1 MVGFDNKRI
10 LDTIRRLYRR
20 NSKVTLYKVIN
31 KMHPSQ
37 MVSVYRYLNP
47 KERINIFSYILRM
60 EGVGEFIKEL
70 DETLTKEIFSALKNN
85 EMATILQ
92 KMQSEDIAELI
103 EDLEPKISARIQELL
118 NKKEQL
124 EVEEVLQY
132 EDESAG
138 RIMSHEFMAFDS
150 ELSIEDARK
159 RFREYG
165 DEIEMPFY
173 IYVVDRQSNKMIG
186 VVSLRQLLLNTEEK
200 ILKDIMETDFIFVSP
215 DDDQEKVANIV
226 SEYNYLALPVLN
238 KQSEL
243 IGIITVDDVMDVIR
257 EEATEDMLKMA
268 GAGDDEDILLKPI
281 IENAKTRFPW
291 LMPSWIGG
299 LCAMAIISYFESFMQ
314 EQLILAAFIPII
326 IGMGGNIGT
335 QTSTMIVR
343 GISTGH
349 VNMMAFY
356 KVIFKEIKVGAILG
370 LIYGGLLG
378 LMGATLANL
387 SHADIIPIAINAIP
401 VQFGLTVG
409 LSIFFSMLIGCAVAS
424 FIPIMLYKLKLDPA
438 IATGPFVTTAI
449 DILGVIAYFLIAS
462 IIL

>member
-1 MVGFDNKRI
+1 M
-10 LDTIRRLYRR
+10 
-20 NSKVTLYKVIN
+20 
-31 KMHPSQ
+31 
-37 MVSVYRYLNP
+37 SV
-47 KERINIFSYILRM
+47 
-60 EGVGEFIKEL
+60 
-70 DETLTKEIFSALKNN
+70 
-85 EMATILQ
+85 
-92 KMQSEDIAELI
+92 
-103 EDLEPKISARIQELL
+103 RIQDLL
-118 NKKEQL
+118 NKEDQL

-150 ELSIEDARK
+150 ELSIDAARK

-173 IYVVDRQSNKMIG
+173 IYVVDSKTNKMVG
-186 VVSLRQLLLNTEEK
+186 VVSLRQLLLNTQEK
-200 ILKDIMETDFIFVSP
+200 ILKDIMEIDFIFVSP

-238 KQSEL
+238 EESEL
-243 IGIITVDDVMDVIR
+243 IGIVTVDDVIDVIR

-268 GAGDDEDILLKPI
+268 GAGDDEDILLKPV

-349 VNMMAFY
+349 VNMTAFY

-401 VQFGLTVG
+401 IQFGLTVG
-409 LSIFFSMLIGCAVAS
+409 VSIFCSMLIGCAVAS

-449 DILGVIAYFLIAS
+449 DILGVISYFLIAS

>member
-47 KERINIFSYILRM
+47 TERINIFSYILRM

-70 DETLTKEIFSALKNN
+70 DETLTKEIFAALKNN

-92 KMQSEDIAELI
+92 KMQAEDIAELI
-103 EDLEPKISARIQELL
+103 EDLGPEISVRIQELL

-150 ELSIEDARK
+150 ELSIEAARK

-173 IYVVDRQSNKMIG
+173 IYVIDSQTNKMVG

-200 ILKDIMETDFIFVSP
+200 ILKDIMEIDFIFISP
-215 DDDQEKVANIV
+215 NDDQEKVANIV

-243 IGIITVDDVMDVIR
+243 IGIVTVDDVIDVIR

-268 GAGDDEDILLKPI
+268 GAGDDEDILLKPV

-387 SHADIIPIAINAIP
+387 SHAAIIPIVINAVP

-409 LSIFFSMLIGCAVAS
+409 LSIFCSMLIGCAVAS

-449 DILGVIAYFLIAS
+449 DILGVISYFLIAS